1 MCVLL
6 SCCSNYF
13 SIPKNSFVSPSSVPV
28 KKHSDHAVIK
38 GNVFCN
44 EQAKFSYTR
53 LDGIQKPWVMV
64 PWWNGRK
71 QIDRYNLE
79 LGFQFQQLL
88 LATGFVDCWRRCEG
102 HGQLTLR
109 RMTAPPRPEL
119 VLPWSP
125 PPVPLRPAA
134 PAPGVRLRTASFSAK
149 QAPRQDAGAPPGATA
164 PTNDGSRSTALCAV
178 APMSCHASR
187 RGRSGSTSLA
197 RNGADATAMVWSRSS
212 SPRRRNRGREGGAA
226 AIGRTRAAEA
236 KMANSQQ
243 EAERAVPCRAAPAR
257 SALAL
262 SPVSSLCSLGL
273 ACCSAR
279 ECGSRPVTEAG
290 AGGAAASRRN
300 TDAPALA
307 APRRA
312 ERPRAVF
319 FFKEERR
326 QRPARRGY
334 VLRRAAEQVLLL
346 PRCVRPKWSRARDAG
361 GEC

>member
-1 MCVLL
+1 
-6 SCCSNYF
+6 
-13 SIPKNSFVSPSSVPV
+13 
-28 KKHSDHAVIK
+28 
-38 GNVFCN
+38 
-44 EQAKFSYTR
+44 
-53 LDGIQKPWVMV
+53 
-64 PWWNGRK
+64 
-71 QIDRYNLE
+71 
-79 LGFQFQQLL
+79 
-88 LATGFVDCWRRCEG
+88 
-102 HGQLTLR
+102 
-109 RMTAPPRPEL
+109 
-119 VLPWSP
+119 
-125 PPVPLRPAA
+125 
-134 PAPGVRLRTASFSAK
+134 
-149 QAPRQDAGAPPGATA
+149 
-164 PTNDGSRSTALCAV
+164 
-178 APMSCHASR
+178 
-187 RGRSGSTSLA
+187 
-197 RNGADATAMVWSRSS
+197 MVWSRSS